1 MHFSVIE
8 LGLNRQT
15 MERLSSLLTEGR
27 YAEAV
32 PIYDAMLMQDVRNV
46 EAFHNRG
53 YALERLGQIGLALG
67 NYSRAITL
75 QPDFAEA
82 YCNRGNVLFTQKRYD
97 LALADY
103 DTAIGLRP
111 DYAAPRN
118 NKGNLL
124 VTLKCYTEAIDEL
137 NGLLVMHPD
146 YAEGHNNLGF
156 AHQKLGRHAE
166 ALVSF
171 ERALV
176 LQPEYAEAHNN
187 RGHSLQKLRRFDEA
201 LASFERAMA
210 LRPDYH
216 DAMWNRGL
224 VRLLTGQM
232 PEGWHDIESRWRREG
247 YQSYPAPR
255 DSLPWQ
261 GEDLRDQSIAVFVE
275 QGYGDM
281 FMLCRYLLPLIE
293 AGADV
298 TFAAPRVIHRLL
310 STLSPHL
317 RLQHTVHA
325 GDPARYHCT
334 LFSLPTVLGTC
345 METIPA
351 AVPYLAAEPALVE
364 AWRARIGAH
373 GFRVAISWQG
383 NPAGDVDIGRSIPLA
398 ALAPLAGIP
407 GVRLIS
413 IQHQHGLDQL
423 EHLPEGMQ
431 VETLEN
437 FNTGEDGFIDTAA
450 VMQCVDLVI
459 TTDSAPAHLAGALGV
474 PVWALLMEVPDWRWL
489 MEREDSPW
497 YPTMRLFRQ
506 QAPDDWGPVVQ
517 QVAAELARLGADAG
531 RAGESA

>member
-1 MHFSVIE
+1 MTRTAPTGTALE
-8 LGLNRQT
+8 L
-15 MERLSSLLTEGR
+15 MSAGR
-27 YAEAV
+27 FAEAV
-32 PIYDAMLMQDVRNV
+32 SVYDHVLLAGPLQA

-53 YALERLGQIGLALG
+53 YALERLGQLPLALG
-67 NYSRAITL
+67 NYARAITL

-82 YCNRGNVLFTQKRYD
+82 YCNRGNVLFSQKRYD

-103 DTAIGLRP
+103 DTAIRLRP

-124 VTLKCYTEAIDEL
+124 VTLKRYTEAIDEL
-137 NGLLVMHPD
+137 NGLLIMHPD

-166 ALVSF
+166 ALACF
-171 ERALV
+171 ERSLA
-176 LQPEYAEAHNN
+176 LQPDYAEAHNN
-187 RGHSLQKLRRFDEA
+187 RGHSLHKLRRFDDA

-210 LRPDYH
+210 LRPNYF

-261 GEDLRDQSIAVFVE
+261 GEDLSGQSIAVFVE

-281 FMLCRYLLPLIE
+281 FMLCRYLLTLIE

-310 STLSPHL
+310 STLSPKL

-334 LFSLPTVLGTC
+334 LFSLPAVMGTRL
-345 METIPA
+345 ETIPVT
-351 AVPYLAAEPALVE
+351 VPYLAAEPALVE
-364 AWRARIGAH
+364 AWRARIGTH
-373 GFRVAISWQG
+373 GLRVAISWQG
-383 NPAGDVDIGRSIPLA
+383 NPAGDVDIGRSLPLA
-398 ALAPLAGIP
+398 ALAPLAKVP

-423 EHLPEGMQ
+423 KQLPEGMV
-431 VETLEN
+431 VETLDN
-437 FNTGEDGFIDTAA
+437 FNTGEDGFVDTAA

-474 PVWALLMEVPDWRWL
+474 PVWTLLMEVPDWRWL
-489 MEREDSPW
+489 MDRDDSPW
-497 YPTMRLFRQ
+497 YPNMRLFRQ
-506 QAPDDWGPVVQ
+506 QTAYGWGAVVQ
-517 QVAAELARLGADAG
+517 QLATELTRMAAGAG
-531 RAGESA
+531 TRAGQSQ